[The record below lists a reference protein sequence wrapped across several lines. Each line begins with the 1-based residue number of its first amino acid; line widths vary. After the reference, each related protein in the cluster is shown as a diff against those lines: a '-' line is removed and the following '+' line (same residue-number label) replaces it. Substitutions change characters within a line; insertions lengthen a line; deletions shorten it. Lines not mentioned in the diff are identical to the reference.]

1 MRFLFVPRTFSN
13 GRYGPSRMPSTFPE
27 SSVRSK
33 SSVAHWALTS
43 GTDLQKHG
51 SMKDAQ
57 TILRHKH
64 IKTTAE
70 VYMDHIP
77 DSVSRAIEARTDAIF
92 ALRNKRRRRKSTGV
106 LLNIAG
112 QSKGK
117 VSVN

>member
-1 MRFLFVPRTFSN
+1 MAHHGCSRHSPEALYVPSL
-13 GRYGPSRMPSTFPE
+13 PS
-27 SSVRSK
+27 
-33 SSVAHWALTS
+33 HI

-51 SMKDAQ
+51 TMKDAQ

-64 IKTTAE
+64 IKTTAQ

-92 ALRNKRRRRKSTGV
+92 ALRNKRQGRKSTGV